1 MTLSRSALQVQNRTA
16 NGQGNGQGYM
26 LESVQSEFECYK
38 VDRFLR
44 DNGEYGTTEWF
55 FEVHTATLPSRLWPV
70 WFD

>member
-1 MTLSRSALQVQNRTA
+1 
-16 NGQGNGQGYM
+16 M
-26 LESVQSEFECYK
+26 LESVQSKFECYK